1 LVIST
6 FTLYVA
12 QCFIFELDTVVG
24 AMYLDGGL
32 LPCQRLIAFTLFHDY
47 PTLQE
52 TWMNYQPHPLQRREP
67 GGDRHLIARSLFLQE
82 LTELENSIGIEF
94 KHICLLARAFTH
106 SSVGYNYL
114 TLGSYE
120 RLELLGDA
128 VFQLIVSHH
137 LYCHFPGHNQG
148 SLTAFRSSL
157 VNSTVQSSL
166 AMELG
171 LDKYIKCG
179 QREVSNL
186 LVKIQ
191 SHATIKPSKTSFK
204 ALKVLNSLSIMC

>member
-1 LVIST
+1 
-6 FTLYVA
+6 
-12 QCFIFELDTVVG
+12 
-24 AMYLDGGL
+24 M
-32 LPCQRLIAFTLFHDY
+32 
-47 PTLQE
+47 
-52 TWMNYQPHPLQRREP
+52 
-67 GGDRHLIARSLFLQE
+67 HL
-82 LTELENSIGIEF
+82 
-94 KHICLLARAFTH
+94 
-106 SSVGYNYL
+106 
-114 TLGSYE
+114 
-120 RLELLGDA
+120 
-128 VFQLIVSHH
+128 
-137 LYCHFPGHNQG
+137 
-148 SLTAFRSSL
+148 SLTCASSTSDIWVNIVQAFRSSL